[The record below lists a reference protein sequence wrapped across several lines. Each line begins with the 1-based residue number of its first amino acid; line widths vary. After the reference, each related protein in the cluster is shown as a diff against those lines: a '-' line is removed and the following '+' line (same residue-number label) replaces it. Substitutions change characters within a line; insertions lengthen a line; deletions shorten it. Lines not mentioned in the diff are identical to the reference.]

1 MSLFPAYAQTSNITQ
16 TDSEVEIS
24 GEWLAEAQLLASDT
38 DEEREACRPRAATSP
53 PEHHQ
58 HFYVD
63 RKLDVANLR
72 VSTLYYPGRPQYEAP
87 APHAALGAPARSP
100 RRARRRA
107 RRYFAA
113 PAPPPAPPHH
123 ELAQRTRAFRDLLAA
138 APHDEETWLHFIDFQ
153 ECTRDPD
160 AALAAATEAAA
171 VLGSSRRVRAALHR
185 ARGLALSPHRR
196 LELLRGELAAAG
208 GDGALLTELWL
219 RVLACAAEAGG
230 EGLEAAAAAALAG
243 TRGHA
248 AAYPHVLYAYG
259 AYLRAAG
266 HWERLVLLLEL
277 VASMN
282 FPPAAFPPPPDPDRE
297 LEQERRLTELED
309 KALSSALP
317 LSTVWV
323 RVERARAAAHW
334 RPAQP
339 PGAPPPGA
347 LPPGAPPPALP
358 PALPPADPE
367 RAPAP
372 ADVAELLRAAAP
384 QAADLLLVQMLRLA
398 KVPLLPAAQFS
409 LERVHAEGGALGDA
423 AEAGGAEALLSLLR
437 AARRLPPAHP
447 ARQPGAAALLALL
460 ADPPHYFSDDA
471 GYLRWVSALWDAACG
486 WAAPGDARAALLC
499 WRLRWLHSLQLL
511 LDMEEEAGRSE
522 ARRIRQ
528 HARAALKRFGD
539 DHPLP
544 YAQLARL
551 LHAAGDA
558 QQARAAAAR
567 AASAALRRPLAHQR
581 LYVARVMGEVSDDD
595 ALGDWACVCAALAR
609 PLPPDTS
616 RVPPPEL
623 RAAALAACEAEC
635 ARLEHAAPGDA
646 GVLGALLPAP
656 AEWAAA
662 RARLAGGARR
672 EALLARALA
681 AARGAEG
688 EAARYWEH
696 SACALVAAA
705 ARDQRLA
712 QCARAAAPLFPH
724 NAFLALACGGAP
736 LWAWRGGATQLE
748 RLRGATLASRSHRA
762 ALAHALPA
770 LLRGAAARWAP
781 GAAGAAAA
789 ACARAARAGAGG
801 ALLAAA
807 RLEAEARAQ
816 CPRTQ
821 RALHAALD
829 RLPQH
834 KWLAVRGAAWL
845 GAEAAALADVLLERR
860 LRLHALLDELAPLEP
875 AQLHEL
881 HSL

>member
-16 TDSEVEIS
+16 TDSEGDLIPILFIMDVVITIEKYEIS

-100 RRARRRA
+100 RRAAAA
-107 RRYFAA
+107 RRYYAA

-339 PGAPPPGA
+339 PGAPPPGT

-358 PALPPADPE
+358 PADPE
-367 RAPAP
+367 RTPAP

-558 QQARAAAAR
+558 PQARAAAAR

-609 PLPPDTS
+609 PLPPDAA
-616 RVPPPEL
+616 RPPPPEL

-646 GVLGALLPAP
+646 GVLGV
-656 AEWAAA
+656 AA
-662 RARLAGGARR
+662 RAGRVGGARAAGGRRAARGAAGARAGGGARR
-672 EALLARALA
+672 GGRGGSLLGAQRLRAGGGGGARPAPRA
-681 AARGAEG
+681 VRARRGA
-688 EAARYWEH
+688 
-696 SACALVAAA
+696 ALPP
-705 ARDQRLA
+705 
-712 QCARAAAPLFPH
+712 QCLPRISV
-724 NAFLALACGGAP
+724 
-736 LWAWRGGATQLE
+736 R
-748 RLRGATLASRSHRA
+748 RGAAVGVARRRDA
-762 ALAHALPA
+762 A
-770 LLRGAAARWAP
+770 GAAARRHARVALAP
-781 GAAGAAAA
+781 RRAGARAAGAAAA
-789 ACARAARAGAGG
+789 RRRAGRRGG

-875 AQLHEL
+875 AQLHEP

>member
-16 TDSEVEIS
+16 TDNEVEIS

-87 APHAALGAPARSP
+87 APHAALGAPARAP

-107 RRYFAA
+107 RRYHAA

-123 ELAQRTRAFRDLLAA
+123 ELAQRTRAFRDLLAG

-358 PALPPADPE
+358 PADPE
-367 RAPAP
+367 RTPAP

-423 AEAGGAEALLSLLR
+423 AEAGGAEALLALLR

-558 QQARAAAAR
+558 PQARAAAAR
-567 AASAALRRPLAHQR
+567 AASAALRRPHAHQR

-595 ALGDWACVCAALAR
+595 ALGEWACVCAALAR
-609 PLPPDTS
+609 PLPPDAS
-616 RVPPPEL
+616 RAPPPEL

-635 ARLEHAAPGDA
+635 ARLEHAPPGDA

-688 EAARYWEH
+688 EAQRYWEQ

-770 LLRGAAARWAP
+770 LLRGAAAGWAP
-781 GAAGAAAA
+781 GAAAAAA
-789 ACARAARAGAGG
+789 
-801 ALLAAA
+801 
-807 RLEAEARAQ
+807 

-860 LRLHALLDELAPLEP
+860 LRLHALLEELAPLEP
-875 AQLHEL
+875 TPLHEP